1 MKNFLNLNSAY
12 KCLVNSNLIKN
23 SCEFAALTNHNLFK
37 FEDMINEVDV
47 DGDGTIDIKEFLP
60 MMARLQRESD
70 REETIMECF
79 KVFDK
84 VWLRLLSFSFRL

>member
-1 MKNFLNLNSAY
+1 
-12 KCLVNSNLIKN
+12 
-23 SCEFAALTNHNLFK
+23 
-37 FEDMINEVDV
+37 MINEVDV

-84 VWLRLLSFSFRL
+84 VWSRLLSFSNRL